1 MITFE
6 RMNEKAYQ
14 DYMEFMLPDYAQDIA
29 THFLISLE
37 TATEDAEQQMEKLL
51 PDGVQTEGHYFYH
64 VKKKNEIAGYLW
76 YHVDAKE
83 NKAYLY
89 HIFILEKFR
98 RQGIAK
104 VALTF
109 FEEEAK
115 KVNVA
120 SLGLNVFGSNEN
132 ALELYKK
139 LGYFPAAIS
148 MNKIL

>member
-6 RMNEKAYQ
+6 KMNEKDYQ
-14 DYMEFMLPDYAQDIA
+14 DYMHFMLPDYAQDIA

-37 TATEDAEQQMEKLL
+37 TATEEAKQQMEKLL
-51 PDGVQTEGHYFYH
+51 PDGEQTEGHYFYH
-64 VKKKNEIAGYLW
+64 VKKENEIAGYLW
-76 YHVDAKE
+76 YNVNAKE

-89 HIFILEKFR
+89 HIFILEPFR
-98 RQGIAK
+98 KQGIAK

-115 KVNVA
+115 KLEA
-120 SLGLNVFGSNEN
+120 TSLGLNVFGSNEN
-132 ALELYKK
+132 ALQLYKK

-148 MNKIL
+148 MNKVL